1 MTHTDGGVK
10 CAVQVGRVTN
20 REIMV
25 CQGEMGKIERN
36 LEIMFVNY
44 GEMGE
49 NMVFVNQGG
58 KLCF

>member
-10 CAVQVGRVTN
+10 CAVQVGSVTN

-36 LEIMFVNY
+36 LEILLINY

-49 NMVFVNQGG
+49 NMIFVNQGG

>member
-10 CAVQVGRVTN
+10 CAVQVRSVTN

-44 GEMGE
+44 KLKGMGE
-49 NMVFVNQGG
+49 NGQ
-58 KLCF
+58 LCV